1 MLVEL
6 AAEITDTARVAWRG
20 AWDAQNTASRLA
32 RPASR
37 VPLFPQRS
45 VGGISGPLLAVVA
58 ALTVGVPLGAQQ
70 RLPYL
75 DESLTFEQRA
85 RDLVS
90 RMTLEEKVLQMKDV
104 APAIPRLGVPEYNW
118 WNEALHGVARAGLAT
133 VFPQAIGVAA
143 TWDDSAMFQMATVI
157 SDEAR
162 AKYHEY
168 LRHDSHQRYQGLTF
182 WSPNI
187 NLFRDP
193 RWGRGQETY
202 GEDPFLTGRLAV
214 QFIRGLQGD
223 DAKYFKTIATVKHY
237 AVHSGPEPERH
248 AFDAVV
254 SDRDL
259 RESYLPHFEVGIR
272 TGGAYS
278 LMCAYNAI
286 DGWPACANERLLKDI
301 LRGEWRFP
309 GYVVSDCGAIDDIYV
324 RHKTVATAAE
334 AAALGVRTGTDLDCG
349 RVYPNLVAAVRQ
361 GLITEAQ
368 IDTSVTRLFLARFKL
383 GMFDDQ
389 SHVRWATLPFSTLD
403 AAEHRALART
413 IADESIVL
421 LKNDLNTL
429 PLRKDLGTIA
439 VIGPNADQWRML
451 LGNYNG
457 IPADPVTPLRGIR
470 EAVGSRTRLL
480 YTSGSELAENS
491 PLYELVRAAVLRTN
505 DGKPGLRADY
515 YARRDFSGVPVFTG
529 TDTTLNSDWKEG
541 APRADMDPDNF
552 AVRWTGIVRPERTGM
567 YRIALVGTVKFQ
579 LWLDDSL
586 IVRSVYPTHDGEF
599 PDPRQAQSEPIR
611 LEAGH
616 AYRLRVDGQESYGE
630 AQLQL
635 LWARPRDSL
644 ETDAMTIASQADAVV
659 LFLGLTARLE
669 GEEMPIQIPGF
680 RGGDRTE
687 IDLPAPQ
694 ERLLEKIS
702 ALGKPTV
709 LVLMSGSALAV
720 NWAQAHVPAILEAW
734 YPGQAAGTAI
744 ADVLFGDYNPAGRLP
759 VTFYKSLND
768 LPPFEDYRMAGRTYR
783 FFTGSTLYP
792 FGHGLS
798 YTTFGY
804 ANLKLNKAQA
814 SGHDTVMVSVDITN
828 TGQRSGDEVV
838 QLYVQHGGHAVT
850 RPLKDLRGYARVH
863 LAAGE
868 KRTVTLPLAV
878 SSLAYWNERAHLWAL
893 EQESVRIQVG
903 ASSADIRAQT
913 DLNVV
918 P

>member
-1 MLVEL
+1 M
-6 AAEITDTARVAWRG
+6 R
-20 AWDAQNTASRLA
+20 AS
-32 RPASR
+32 
-37 VPLFPQRS
+37 
-45 VGGISGPLLAVVA
+45 LLSVVA
-58 ALTVGVPLGAQQ
+58 SLSFSLALSAQQ
-70 RLPYL
+70 KPPYL

-90 RMTLEEKVLQMKDV
+90 RMTLEEKVMQMKDV
-104 APAIPRLGVPEYNW
+104 APAIPRLGVPQYNW

-162 AKYHEY
+162 AKHHEY

-202 GEDPFLTGRLAV
+202 GEDPFLTGSLAV

-223 DAKYFKTIATVKHY
+223 DPKYFKTIATVKHF
-237 AVHSGPEPERH
+237 AVHSGPEPDRH
-248 AFDAVV
+248 TFDAEI

-259 RESYLPHFEVGIR
+259 RESYLPHFEMGIR

-278 LMCAYNAI
+278 LMCAYNSI
-286 DGWPACANERLLKDI
+286 DGKPACANDKLLATI
-301 LRGEWRFP
+301 LRGEWKFP
-309 GYVVSDCGAIDDIYV
+309 GYVVSDCGAIDDIYL
-324 RHKTVATAAE
+324 RHKTVPTAVA

-368 IDTSVTRLFLARFKL
+368 IDTSVSRLFLARMKL
-383 GMFDDQ
+383 GMFDDS
-389 SHVRWATLPFSTLD
+389 SHVRWAKIPFSNLD
-403 AAEHRALART
+403 SPEHRALARK

-421 LKNDLNTL
+421 LKNDRNTL

-470 EAVGSRTRLL
+470 EAVGARTHVL
-480 YTSGSELAENS
+480 YAPGSELADNF
-491 PLYELVRAAVLRTN
+491 PLYELVPAAALRTR
-505 DGKPGLRADY
+505 DGKRGLHVDY
-515 YARRDFSGVPVFTG
+515 YGQRDFSGAALFSG
-529 TDTTLNSDWKEG
+529 TDTTLNADWKEG
-541 APRADMDPDNF
+541 APRDDMDPDNF
-552 AVRWTGIVRPERTGM
+552 GVRWTGIVRPAVTGT
-567 YRIALVGTVKFQ
+567 YRLGLIGTVKFQ
-579 LWLDDSL
+579 LWIDDSL

-611 LEAGH
+611 LEGGRD
-616 AYRLRVDGQESYGE
+616 YRLRVDGQESYGE
-630 AQLQL
+630 AQLEL
-635 LWARPRDSL
+635 LWATPRDSL
-644 ETDAMTIASQADAVV
+644 ANDAVKVASQADAVV

-694 ERLLEKIS
+694 EQLLEKIT

-709 LVLMSGSALAV
+709 LVLMSGSAVAV
-720 NWAQAHVPAILEAW
+720 NWAQSHVPAVVEAW
-734 YPGQAAGTAI
+734 YPGQAAGGAI

-759 VTFYKSLND
+759 VTFYKSVND
-768 LPPFEDYRMAGRTYR
+768 LPAFDDYRMAGRTYR
-783 FFTGSTLYP
+783 FFTGSALYP

-798 YTTFGY
+798 YTTFTY
-804 ANLKLNKAQA
+804 SALKVNKTLA
-814 SGHDTVMVSVDITN
+814 SARDTILVSVDITN
-828 TGQRSGDEVV
+828 SGPRPGDEVV
-838 QLYVQHGGHAVT
+838 QMYVQHGGRAVP
-850 RPLKDLRGYARVH
+850 RAQRDLRGYARVR
-863 LAAGE
+863 LAPGE
-868 KRTVTLPLAV
+868 TRTVTLPLAI
-878 SSLAYWNERAHLWAL
+878 SSLAYWNEGTSAWVIERETVH
-893 EQESVRIQVG
+893 IQIG
-903 ASSADIRAQT
+903 ASSADMRAQT
-913 DLNVV
+913 DLEVV